1 MMPNP
6 VAGMIPGLDA
16 FNINIMAAM
25 AAQTNN
31 PLLMDHTVNSPA
43 APANLLPFMSPLA
56 VAAAAYYN
64 NNNNQS
70 SSSLNKQTN
79 EIIDNNPTNP
89 NNAYQRS
96 YLDALRFYKAAYG
109 SN

>member
-6 VAGMIPGLDA
+6 VAGMIPSLDA
-16 FNINIMAAM
+16 FNIMAAM

-31 PLLMDHTVNSPA
+31 PILMDHTANSPA
-43 APANLLPFMSPLA
+43 AQANLLPFMSPLA

-64 NNNNQS
+64 NNNQS
-70 SSSLNKQTN
+70 SSSSSSSLKQIN
-79 EIIDNNPTNP
+79 EIVDNNSTNP
-89 NNAYQRS
+89 NSYQRS